1 MNTKTTLPI
10 SEARKKIFNI
20 AKEVQKPSRYYTLT
34 EKGIPKAVVMS
45 ANEFESWQE
54 TLEVIRE
61 FPDLDKD
68 IKETERAVKN
78 GEYKNWTT
86 LEELLA
92 REGFLIADKSTQKYG
107 VSIKGKA
114 NSRKRTKKNS

>member
-45 ANEFESWQE
+45 ANEFESLQE

-68 IKETERAVKN
+68 IKETERAVKSEN
-78 GEYKNWTT
+78 IRIGP
-86 LEELLA
+86 LL
-92 REGFLIADKSTQKYG
+92 KSFSPEK
-107 VSIKGKA
+107 VF
-114 NSRKRTKKNS
+114 